1 MTSKDSTIESAWDR
15 LEKLRPSLEEHSQD
29 HLLRFAAEL
38 SEAERETLADE
49 LASLELEKVAKI
61 FKATMA
67 DVESGS
73 KKDDLLEPLG
83 PSILGSTLLGLGHAL
98 VTHMVEEFRK
108 DEGVDITKDAMAP
121 R

>member
-1 MTSKDSTIESAWDR
+1 MTSKDSTIESAWAR

-67 DVESGS
+67 NVESGS
-73 KKDDLLEPLG
+73 KKDDRLEPIE
-83 PSILGSTLLGLGHAL
+83 PSILGSTLRDGYLSAGWEESGLAEIGRGKVGGAS
-98 VTHMVEEFRK
+98 MY
-108 DEGVDITKDAMAP
+108 I
-121 R
+121 

>member
-1 MTSKDSTIESAWDR
+1 MFDISI
-15 LEKLRPSLEEHSQD
+15 LEIQKRVLEVKFTNGD
-29 HLLRFAAEL
+29 TFLGEL

-61 FKATMA
+61 IKATMA
-67 DVESGS
+67 HVESGS

-98 VTHMVEEFRK
+98 VTHMVEGFRK
-108 DEGVDITKDAMAP
+108 DDGVDITKDAMAP
-121 R
+121 T